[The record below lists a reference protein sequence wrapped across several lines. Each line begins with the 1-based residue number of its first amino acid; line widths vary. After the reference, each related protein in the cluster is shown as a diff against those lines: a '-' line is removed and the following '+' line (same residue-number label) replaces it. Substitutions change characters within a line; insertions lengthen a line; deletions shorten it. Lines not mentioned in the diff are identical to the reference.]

1 MNQDFQHPPFQDF
14 SDFPS
19 IDEVI
24 PPAPR
29 VPGFN
34 YEALEK
40 RWNVNRRTLYRWKK
54 LGVNL
59 NSPQQIA
66 AHIATQKA
74 PSPAAVTAAIKTL
87 QKS

>member
-1 MNQDFQHPPFQDF
+1 MLSHDTFA
-14 SDFPS
+14 DFPPM
-19 IDEVI
+19 EE
-24 PPAPR
+24 PPRRATR
-29 VPGFN
+29 VSGLN
-34 YEALEK
+34 YEALEA

-59 NSPQQIA
+59 NSPQQVA

-87 QKS
+87 SK